1 MALDESYIAELFA
14 AFGRVVVRRM
24 FSGAGI
30 YAHGVMFALMIDHVV
45 YLKADAQTIPAF
57 EQEGLKPFTYAAEG
71 RKPVSMSYWR
81 MPDRLYDDPD
91 ELARWAREAVM
102 AAQRAA
108 ESKAVRG
115 RRRETAGLP
124 VARPRRLRR
133 NSRE

>member
-30 YAHGVMFALMIDHVV
+30 YADGVMFALMTGDVI

-57 EQEGLKPFTYAAEG
+57 EQEGLKPFTYAAKG
-71 RKPVSMSYWR
+71 RKPVSTSYWR
-81 MPDRLYDDPD
+81 MPHRLYDDPD

-115 RRRETAGLP
+115 RRRKTARPP
-124 VARPRRLRR
+124 VAPRRRH
-133 NSRE
+133 NSRK